1 MDLVRLKWTRGDWL
15 RTSGVVGV
23 LAVNWP
29 VREGSVQER
38 YTESAVGLSVALA
51 ALLLV
56 VITANFTG
64 RKLLARLAFFFQ
76 GCVGIG
82 PLLLPELG
90 HLICTARK
98 CGCLLLGSSSVYAAR
113 TGNSSHSAQSSVSR
127 CCAQF
132 RSARLDCQPLCCTLR
147 TNTFFSR
154 GFNSCQPRWIGLHLA
169 KARNSKEAIKRLR
182 RGTCPSR
189 AEPCSTS
196 GSVQRPKASGSEGC

>member
-56 VITANFTG
+56 AVTANFAG

-82 PLLLPELG
+82 NLLLPELG
-90 HLICTARK
+90 RTTYVQQGSVAACCLVTAVSMQLALETPATPLRA
-98 CGCLLLGSSSVYAAR
+98 LFLGAVLSFGVL
-113 TGNSSHSAQSSVSR
+113 
-127 CCAQF
+127 F
-132 RSARLDCQPLCCTLR
+132 F

-154 GFNSCQPRWIGLHLA
+154 GSNSCQPR
-169 KARNSKEAIKRLR
+169 
-182 RGTCPSR
+182 
-189 AEPCSTS
+189 
-196 GSVQRPKASGSEGC
+196 